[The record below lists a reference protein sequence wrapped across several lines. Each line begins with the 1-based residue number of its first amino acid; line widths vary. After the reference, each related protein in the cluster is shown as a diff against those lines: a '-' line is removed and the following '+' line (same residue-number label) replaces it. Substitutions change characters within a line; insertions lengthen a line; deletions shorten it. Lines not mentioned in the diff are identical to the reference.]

1 MNPIAN
7 ADGAVHSTSDDIARN
22 LSLVRDEV
30 AETAAKIDEQ
40 QVAVLARHL
49 NQPGRVFVAGAG
61 RSG

>member
-1 MNPIAN
+1 MTITTE
-7 ADGAVHSTSDDIARN
+7 STSAVTGEVIASN
-22 LSLVRDEV
+22 VSLVRDEV
-30 AETAAKIDEQ
+30 ADTAAKIDEQ